1 MKKLSNDILE
11 KLQRKFEI
19 LEVYEDVLIYLKELR
34 EYKNLEKQ
42 GKLLKLPCKV
52 GDIVY
57 IVSCRNVSV
66 SAIKIISIKIT
77 KNGNLYKAKGISMCG
92 HKYKFSEE
100 HIGTTVF
107 LKKEEAENV
116 INQRFEEM

>member
-1 MKKLSNDILE
+1 MKKISNDILE
-11 KLQRKFEI
+11 KLQRKSEI
-19 LEVYEDVLIYLKELR
+19 LKVYEDVLIYLKELR

-57 IVSCRNVSV
+57 IISCGNVS
-66 SAIKIISIKIT
+66 ATKIITIKIT

-92 HKYKFSEE
+92 HKYKFFEE

-107 LKKEEAENV
+107 LKKEEAENA